1 MSVRIAVVGAG
12 QYGQTHLDVF
22 AQLKE
27 TGVVLAAAAESDP
40 ARAEALRARYGCPV
54 YAHHLD
60 MFARETLDAV
70 SVATPDHLHR
80 EIVLD
85 AVAAGLHVLV
95 EKPLDVTVKG
105 AEAIVAAARRAGVL
119 LQVDFHKRYDP
130 DHQAIERRVRA
141 GDLGRILYGSVHME
155 DRIEVPTRWFPG
167 WAPRSSPAWF
177 LGVHFYDL
185 VRWILKSEPTAVTAT
200 GTKAA
205 LLHDHKID
213 AYDCVNAKVDFA
225 SGATFSFDTSWVL
238 PPGFEAIVNQGLRIV
253 GTKGFFECDS
263 QDRGTRSCLAGEG
276 MATYNNNF
284 RRETEGRSG
293 RRVLRG
299 YGVESIEDFAGNV
312 AFLKAGGRLADLKGI
327 WASGED
333 GLAATRIAA
342 AVHESLATGATVRLG
357 ERHGGL

>member
-1 MSVRIAVVGAG
+1 MPIRIAVVGAG
-12 QYGQTHLDVF
+12 KYGQTHLDVF
-22 AQLKE
+22 SQLAGE
-27 TGVVLAAAAESDP
+27 GVVLAAIAESDP

-60 MFARETLDAV
+60 MLSRETIDAV
-70 SVATPDHLHR
+70 TVATPDHAHR
-80 EIVLD
+80 EVVLD

-95 EKPLDVTVKG
+95 EKPLDITVKG
-105 AEAIVAAARRAGVL
+105 AEAVVGAARGAGVL

-155 DRIEVPTRWFPG
+155 DRIEVPVEWFPR
-167 WAPRSSPAWF
+167 WAAQSSPAWF

-185 VRWILKSEPTAVTAT
+185 VRWILKAEAAAVTAT

-205 LLHDHKID
+205 LLEDHGID

-225 SGATFSFDTSWVL
+225 NGASFAFDTSWVL
-238 PPGFEAIVNQGLRIV
+238 PKSFEAVVNQGLRIV
-253 GTKGFFECDS
+253 GTKGLFECDS
-263 QDRGTRSCLAGEG
+263 QDRGTRSCIRGEG

-284 RRETEGRSG
+284 RREVADRSG
-293 RRVLRG
+293 RPVLRG

-312 AFLKAGGRLADLKGI
+312 AFLKSGGRLADLRGV

-333 GLAATRIAA
+333 GLEATRIAA
-342 AVHESLATGATVRLG
+342 AVHESLASGRTVRLE